1 MPSSIEQLR
10 GEVEMT
16 MRALDERDQ
25 SDGAMAQ
32 AGIRAP
38 KASIAS
44 TTRRGGALRVLGDL
58 SVRTTRR
65 FCRAVEAL
73 LAKHAAVAIDLVD
86 VKSLDVVGLAAL
98 LQASERAAARS
109 VALSIRP
116 GPTVHAAALRAQL
129 MEELPFV
136 TALVDED
143 YEWSEVYAG
152 SPGEPSPLLAQ
163 TPKVGLRPPTWDE
176 LPLFTR
182 WATDPLLE
190 QMVGSELLYQFRHLG
205 PHHPDVINLIF
216 NDPTA
221 LTLVVEPLSPLRAPV
236 GFVRLYQ
243 INLVQQFAF
252 LETAVATVESLRR
265 GWGIEA
271 SRLFLAYGLDV
282 LHLHRIEAKAY
293 AYNVL
298 STNSLKRNGFQSEG
312 VLRRARTYGGQRW
325 DILLFSILEEE
336 MREQRRAER
345 YPDLGLWSEP
355 C

>member
-1 MPSSIEQLR
+1 MLGPTDHVR

-16 MRALDERDQ
+16 MHARDERDQ
-25 SDGAMAQ
+25 PGGAIAQ

-38 KASIAS
+38 KAPIAPA
-44 TTRRGGALRVLGDL
+44 TRRGGALRVLGDL
-58 SVRTTRR
+58 SVRTARPL
-65 FCRAVEAL
+65 CRAVAGL
-73 LAKHAAVAIDLVD
+73 LAKHSALAIDLVE
-86 VKSLDVVGLAAL
+86 VKSLDVVGLVAL
-98 LQASERAAARS
+98 LQASERAAARG

-116 GPTVHAAALRAQL
+116 GPAVHAAALRAQL

-136 TALVDED
+136 TALVDD
-143 YEWSEVYAG
+143 YEWSEISAG
-152 SPGEPSPLLAQ
+152 SPGMPSPLLAQ

-176 LPLFTR
+176 LPLFAQ

-205 PHHPDVINLIF
+205 PYHPDVVSLIF

-221 LTLVVEPLSPLRAPV
+221 LTLVVEPLAPLRAPV

-243 INLVQQFAF
+243 INLAQQFAF

-282 LHLHRIEAKAY
+282 LHLHRIEAKVY

-298 STNSLKRNGFQSEG
+298 SANSLKRNGFQSEG

-336 MREQRRAER
+336 MREQRRVER
-345 YPDLGLWSEP
+345 YPDLGLWSES

>member
-1 MPSSIEQLR
+1 MLNPADR

-25 SDGAMAQ
+25 SGGAIAQ
-32 AGIRAP
+32 ARIRAVKSP
-38 KASIAS
+38 LAPA
-44 TTRRGGALRVLGDL
+44 TRRGGALRVLGDL
-58 SVRTTRR
+58 SVRTARR
-65 FCRAVEAL
+65 LCQAVEVL
-73 LAKHAAVAIDLVD
+73 LAKHTSLAIDLVE

-98 LQASERAAARS
+98 LQAAERAAARS

-116 GPTVHAAALRAQL
+116 GPAVHASALRAQL

-136 TALVDED
+136 TALVDDD
-143 YEWSEVYAG
+143 YEWGTIDAG

-163 TPKVGLRPPTWDE
+163 TPKIGLRLPTWDE

-190 QMVGSELLYQFRHLG
+190 QMVGSELLYHVRHLG
-205 PHHPDVINLIF
+205 PYHPDVISLIF
-216 NDPTA
+216 HDPLA
-221 LTLVVEPLSPLRAPV
+221 LTLVVEPLAPLRAPV

-243 INLVQQFAF
+243 INLAQQFAF

-271 SRLFLAYGLDV
+271 SRLFLAYGLDA
-282 LHLHRIEAKAY
+282 LHLHRIEAKVY

-298 STNSLKRNGFQSEG
+298 STNSLKRNGFQPEG

-325 DILLFSILEEE
+325 DILLYSILEEE
-336 MREQRRAER
+336 MREQRRTER
-345 YPDLGLWSEP
+345 YPDLGFWSQP

>member
-1 MPSSIEQLR
+1 MLGHTDQVR

-16 MRALDERDQ
+16 MRARDEREQ
-25 SDGAMAQ
+25 PGGAMAQ
-32 AGIRAP
+32 AETRAP
-38 KASIAS
+38 KAPIAPA
-44 TTRRGGALRVLGDL
+44 TRRGGALRVLGDL
-58 SVRTTRR
+58 SVRTARQ
-65 FCRAVEAL
+65 FCRAVEGLLTKHSAL
-73 LAKHAAVAIDLVD
+73 VIDLVQ
-86 VKSLDVVGLAAL
+86 VKSLDVVGLVAL
-98 LQASERAAARS
+98 LQASERAAASS
-109 VALSIRP
+109 VAFSIRP
-116 GPTVHAAALRAQL
+116 GSAVQAAALRAQL

-136 TALVDED
+136 TALVDDD
-143 YEWSEVYAG
+143 YEWGEIDAR
-152 SPGEPSPLLAQ
+152 SPGAPSPVLAQ
-163 TPKVGLRPPTWDE
+163 TPKIGLRPPTWDE
-176 LPLFTR
+176 LPMFAQ

-205 PHHPDVINLIF
+205 PHHPEVVNLIF

-221 LTLVVEPLSPLRAPV
+221 LTFVVEPLAPLRAPV

-243 INLVQQFAF
+243 INLAQQFAF

-282 LHLHRIEAKAY
+282 LHLHRIEAKVY

-345 YPDLGLWSEP
+345 YPDLGLWSES

>member
-1 MPSSIEQLR
+1 
-10 GEVEMT
+10 MT
-16 MRALDERDQ
+16 MRALDERNQ
-25 SDGAMAQ
+25 PGGAITQ
-32 AGIRAP
+32 PGIRAP
-38 KASIAS
+38 KAPIAPA
-44 TTRRGGALRVLGDL
+44 TRRGRRLRVQGDL
-58 SVRTTRR
+58 SVRTARR
-65 FCRAVEAL
+65 LCRAVEGL
-73 LAKHAAVAIDLVD
+73 LGKHSAMAIDLVE

-98 LQASERAAARS
+98 LQASERAAAHS
-109 VALSIRP
+109 VALSILP
-116 GPTVHAAALRAQL
+116 GPVVHAAALRGQL

-136 TALVDED
+136 TALSDDD
-143 YEWSEVYAG
+143 YEWGAIHAG
-152 SPGEPSPLLAQ
+152 APPGEPSPFLAQ
-163 TPKVGLRPPTWDE
+163 TPKIGLRPPTWDE
-176 LPLFTR
+176 LPLFAQ

-205 PHHPDVINLIF
+205 PYHPDVFNLIF
-216 NDPTA
+216 NDPTS
-221 LTLVVEPLSPLRAPV
+221 LTLVVEPLAPLRTPV

-243 INLVQQFAF
+243 INLAQQFAF

-271 SRLFLAYGLDV
+271 SRLFLAYSLDV
-282 LHLHRIEAKAY
+282 LHMHRIEAKVY

-298 STNSLKRNGFQSEG
+298 STNSLKRNGFHSEG